1 VQFKYAE
8 VLALSQQY
16 TKAVEAGR
24 AAVNHEP
31 SNGFYRFWLADLLEH
46 IGEIDEALQEM
57 EIATLLNPEDDY
69 YHFRFGLLCIENEDL
84 PRAVECFQ
92 RALAIKPQRALYLTL
107 LGDVYTLLA
116 RSREAQHAY
125 QQAGDLDGYDRAE
138 LQRARQIAGLT
149 NGRLGNCTDGDSP
162 ARRE

>member
-1 VQFKYAE
+1 
-8 VLALSQQY
+8 
-16 TKAVEAGR
+16 
-24 AAVNHEP
+24 
-31 SNGFYRFWLADLLEH
+31 
-46 IGEIDEALQEM
+46 
-57 EIATLLNPEDDY
+57 
-69 YHFRFGLLCIENEDL
+69 
-84 PRAVECFQ
+84 VECFQ

-116 RSREAQHAY
+116 RSREARLAY

-138 LQRARQIAGLT
+138 LQRARQIAGLD

>member
-1 VQFKYAE
+1 
-8 VLALSQQY
+8 
-16 TKAVEAGR
+16 
-24 AAVNHEP
+24 
-31 SNGFYRFWLADLLEH
+31 
-46 IGEIDEALQEM
+46 M

-84 PRAVECFQ
+84 PRAIECFQ

-116 RSREAQHAY
+116 RSHEAQHAY
-125 QQAGDLDGYDRAE
+125 RQAGDLDGYDRAE
-138 LQRARQIAGLT
+138 LQRARHLAGLD
-149 NGRLGNCTDGDSP
+149 NGRLDNCADGDSP